1 MLFWPIFHELK
12 MSPNCNFYLIFFLF
26 QISWWKSLSIDIS
39 VFLQLENDSKKL
51 FWPSFFPRL
60 KCLRIAILTGI
71 FLRTEKSLSIDILS
85 DFFTTWKCLPIAIFS
100 DGKMSPNCH
109 IFWCENVPQLPLFF
123 FFIFPKKKN
132 NKNKQMTFPE

>member
-1 MLFWPIFHELK
+1 
-12 MSPNCNFYLIFFLF
+12 MSPNCHLFYPIFFLF
-26 QISWWKSLSIDIS
+26 MTWWKSLSIYIFS
-39 VFLQLENDSKKL
+39 VFKSHFDRV
-51 FWPSFFPRL
+51 FFPSL

-109 IFWCENVPQLPLFF
+109 IFWCKNVPQLPLFF
-123 FFIFPKKKN
+123 FFIFPKKKTILSGN
-132 NKNKQMTFPE
+132 LVLCWKNFSISDAHETYPWRH